1 MQDSAN
7 KRSVLIG
14 LWCCA
19 GQLSKRCNTKTADD
33 IRGPACPNVAVAARL
48 LKEQVEEEHGS
59 SACLER
65 ARQAR
70 ADAAR
75 TGPAAVATVD
85 LFARMRQAMQQKQQL
100 GRVEGAIPRAEERLR
115 ELRAAE
121 AAAVQAREAAEKELA
136 ALQAQAESLRLGPQK
151 RQKTAGSSSEEPEPA
166 RPQHYDHYANY
177 NLDNWRNTT
186 GEIMNR
192 RAKPVC
198 ADTQAA
204 TPRQGV
210 NGALLHWR
218 RGLVGAVQ
226 DWANGSKDNVVWLLL
241 QLIEHFEVKEAVL
254 EKLAGLLPSPLPCSA
269 SAYSCS
275 PLPPT

>member
-85 LFARMRQAMQQKQQL
+85 LFARMRQAMQQMQQL
-100 GRVEGAIPRAEERLR
+100 GQTTISPWA
-115 ELRAAE
+115 
-121 AAAVQAREAAEKELA
+121 
-136 ALQAQAESLRLGPQK
+136 
-151 RQKTAGSSSEEPEPA
+151 TSS
-166 RPQHYDHYANY
+166 R
-177 NLDNWRNTT
+177 TF
-186 GEIMNR
+186 
-192 RAKPVC
+192 K
-198 ADTQAA
+198 
-204 TPRQGV
+204 
-210 NGALLHWR
+210 
-218 RGLVGAVQ
+218 
-226 DWANGSKDNVVWLLL
+226 
-241 QLIEHFEVKEAVL
+241 
-254 EKLAGLLPSPLPCSA
+254 
-269 SAYSCS
+269 
-275 PLPPT
+275 